1 MSFNQKFTS
10 NKIEEILKKY
20 PGRIPI
26 IITSKTI
33 KFKDNNNNKN
43 NSNFIIPSNITMAE
57 FIIMI
62 RKRIELFQEESI
74 FVFVTDK
81 KTKKDILA
89 PASITMDS
97 LYSQYKDDNL
107 ILNLYFEKE
116 AVFG

>member
-1 MSFNQKFTS
+1 MSFNQKIKS
-10 NKIEEILKKY
+10 NKIEELLKKY

-33 KFKDNNNNKN
+33 KFKDSNNKN

-62 RKRIELFQEESI
+62 RKRVELYKEESI
-74 FVFVTDK
+74 FVFVIDK